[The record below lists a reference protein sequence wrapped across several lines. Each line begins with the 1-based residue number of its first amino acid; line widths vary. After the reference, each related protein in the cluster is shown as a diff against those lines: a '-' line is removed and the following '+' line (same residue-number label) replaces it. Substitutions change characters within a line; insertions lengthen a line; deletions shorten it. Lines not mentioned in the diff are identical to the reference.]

1 VEAAPVAPVAV
12 AEPGLLE
19 PVPPSGASLVTADVA
34 TAEAQSEERRG
45 RKRRRRRGRGGRGAE
60 GEAVAGANG
69 PVETNGLAEDDV
81 DHVEEAP
88 VAEPAPLVAEP
99 APTMAAAA
107 VAAVEREPTHGGNGQ
122 FEAPREIAVRTPDMI
137 VVPTTFSLPAVAPA
151 PMPVEQLQAEL
162 QLAGLSLVQTEPSK
176 LSETQARLA
185 AEPRPVRVARERP
198 QLPPLD
204 ERPLVQ
210 VETRP
215 GQSPSA

>member
-1 VEAAPVAPVAV
+1 M
-12 AEPGLLE
+12 
-19 PVPPSGASLVTADVA
+19 TADAA
-34 TAEAQSEERRG
+34 TADAQSEERPG

-60 GEAVAGANG
+60 GEAVAGANTS
-69 PVETNGLAEDDV
+69 VETDDLAEDEV
-81 DHVEEAP
+81 DHIEQAP
-88 VAEPAPLVAEP
+88 VVESAQSVVQPAPSIP
-99 APTMAAAA
+99 AAA
-107 VAAVEREPTHGGNGQ
+107 VAVVERETARGGNGQ
-122 FEAPREIAVRTPDMI
+122 FGAPHEIAVTTPDMI

-185 AEPRPVRVARERP
+185 AESRPVRVPRERP

-210 VETRP
+210 VETRS